1 MTWTNALTPESLV
14 NLHVFWLY
22 KILTDSNS
30 QVFLL
35 FSSFLESW
43 DGDEDKEEKQIL
55 SNQKNKLEKTG
66 IKRKNTRDVI
76 QLERIT

>member
-43 DGDEDKEEKQIL
+43 DGDEDKEEKQGEGEL
-55 SNQKNKLEKTG
+55 SRTERYERVTEREKEKDMG
-66 IKRKNTRDVI
+66 KVI
-76 QLERIT
+76 A